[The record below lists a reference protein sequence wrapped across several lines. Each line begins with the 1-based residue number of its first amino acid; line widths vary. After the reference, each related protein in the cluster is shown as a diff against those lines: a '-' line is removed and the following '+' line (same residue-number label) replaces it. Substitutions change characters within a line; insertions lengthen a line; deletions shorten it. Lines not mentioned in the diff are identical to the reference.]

1 MIILSGGS
9 CAGKTTLARALSNIG
24 WTWVRSV
31 TTRPPRPY
39 SADEYSAYLSNR
51 EFLDLQ
57 DEGKIVF
64 PQAYQTEEGIW
75 RYGVPVGSFNRYRRD
90 PYAVCI
96 LDPICAAQYFYSASH
111 MLDQGMVF
119 WYLRVPEVTRAKRLS
134 LRGDSEERIRA
145 RLTADSRDLQ
155 ALENGAYDFAV
166 NVVNYLP
173 DGDIVVDTERP
184 CGHLQRLT
192 MPRKENK

>member
-1 MIILSGGS
+1 MIVLSGGS
-9 CAGKTTLARALSNIG
+9 CSGKTTLARALSNIG

-57 DEGKIVF
+57 DEGKIAF
-64 PQAYQTEEGIW
+64 PKAYQTEEGIW
-75 RYGVPVGSFNRYRRD
+75 RYGFPIGSFNRYRRD
-90 PYAVCI
+90 PHAVCI

-111 MLDQGMVF
+111 MLDKGIVF
-119 WYLRVPEVTRAKRLS
+119 WYLRVPEVTRAKRLH
-134 LRGDSEERIRA
+134 LRGDSMARIRS
-145 RLTADSRDLQ
+145 RLAADARDLK

-166 NVVNYLP
+166 DTVQYLP
-173 DGDIVVDTERP
+173 DGDIIVNNERP
-184 CGHLQRLT
+184 CGHRQRLT
-192 MPRKENK
+192 MRRKENK

>member
-39 SADEYSAYLSNR
+39 SADEYLTYLSNR

-57 DEGKIVF
+57 DEGKIAF
-64 PQAYQTEEGIW
+64 PKAYQTEEGIW
-75 RYGVPVGSFNRYRRD
+75 RYGTPIGSFNRYRRD

-96 LDPICAAQYFYSASH
+96 LDPVSAAQYFYSANY
-111 MLDQGMVF
+111 MLDKGMVF

-134 LRGDSEERIRA
+134 LRGDSAERIRA
-145 RLTADSRDLQ
+145 RLNADARDLQ
-155 ALENGAYDFAV
+155 ALENGAYDFAATTV
-166 NVVNYLP
+166 KYLP
-173 DGDIVVDTERP
+173 NGDIIVDTERP

>member
-39 SADEYSAYLSNR
+39 AADEYSAYLSNR

-57 DEGKIVF
+57 DDGKIAF
-64 PQAYQTEEGIW
+64 PQVYQTEEGIW

-90 PYAVCI
+90 RYAVCI
-96 LDPICAAQYFYSASH
+96 LDPICAAQYFYSASR
-111 MLDQGMVF
+111 MLDQGVVF

-134 LRGDSEERIRA
+134 LRGDSMERIRA

-166 NVVNYLP
+166 SIVNYLP
-173 DGDIVVDTERP
+173 DGDIIVDTERP